1 MKTIRLTLVILVALL
16 VLPFM
21 RAPISE
27 DLLRSMVVEN
37 PDSVLSLLDKIEK
50 SKDGALPPFRIS
62 LLRALAYN
70 EKRMFASVYNYACE
84 TLKNDSMAT
93 HPKEHANA
101 LTLLAVTQSF
111 FGDLQGCVNSCTQ
124 AMDLARQTGNL
135 PAELNVLTTMAKT
148 YFALNDRTR
157 GYEAI
162 ETIIKKG
169 ADSDN
174 PRVLANVSAA
184 YGVKIIQLYADDRFG
199 LAVPRKV
206 IPISR
211 GHIPMQESLPVQK

>member
-1 MKTIRLTLVILVALL
+1 MKTTRLTLVILVALL
-16 VLPFM
+16 VLPFVK
-21 RAPISE
+21 AADKSTPAVSA

-157 GYEAI
+157 GYKVI

-184 YGVKIIQLYADDRFG
+184 YGVKIYQ
-199 LAVPRKV
+199 
-206 IPISR
+206 ISLIEKR
-211 GHIPMQESLPVQK
+211 E